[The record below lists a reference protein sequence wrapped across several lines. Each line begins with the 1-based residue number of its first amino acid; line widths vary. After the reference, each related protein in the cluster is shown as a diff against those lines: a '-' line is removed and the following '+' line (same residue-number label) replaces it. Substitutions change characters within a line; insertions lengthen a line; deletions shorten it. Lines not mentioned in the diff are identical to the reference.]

1 MGMSHDFEVAI
12 EEGSTCV
19 RLGTAIFGDAHHA
32 MIPIRDT
39 PSGATFQVKVHPRA
53 KKNAITGVV
62 GDALKLALTAPPV
75 EGRANEACIA
85 FLAEVLNVPAFVG
98 YDSRRGNQQKQSDSY
113 RRCVSRSSGRSAA
126 GMAGLGPGGARLQAC
141 NRKSALRRAAS
152 AAEVKVFLR
161 LLRRLKPGHLRPA
174 LVHT

>member
-1 MGMSHDFEVAI
+1 MTVPPFTEDPEGARPYFRQLRELRDRLAARNLPAVSLDVLSMGMSHDFEVAI

-19 RLGTAIFGDAHHA
+19 RLGTAIFGDAGKA

-53 KKNAITGVV
+53 KKNAITGEI

-85 FLAEVLNVPAFVG
+85 FLAEVLNVP
-98 YDSRRGNQQKQSDSY
+98 
-113 RRCVSRSSGRSAA
+113 RSSVTIAA
-126 GMAGLGPGGARLQAC
+126 GENNRNKVIRVSGAVRRTSQKRSCGLLFG
-141 NRKSALRRAAS
+141 
-152 AAEVKVFLR
+152 
-161 LLRRLKPGHLRPA
+161 
-174 LVHT
+174 